1 MSRLNPQFNV
11 RISPELKEQVI
22 ELAKKNKRSI
32 NAEVVAALE
41 RSVRESGK
49 VIQDE
54 NGDIHISLTK
64 MEASLLESQLSMI
77 KEISDMQKRMDNI
90 LEIIGKL
97 ENTR

>member
-54 NGDIHISLTK
+54 NGDIHIFLTK
-64 MEASLLESQLSMI
+64 MESSLLESQLSMI
-77 KEISDMQKRMDNI
+77 KEIDDMQKRMDNI

-97 ENTR
+97 KNTR